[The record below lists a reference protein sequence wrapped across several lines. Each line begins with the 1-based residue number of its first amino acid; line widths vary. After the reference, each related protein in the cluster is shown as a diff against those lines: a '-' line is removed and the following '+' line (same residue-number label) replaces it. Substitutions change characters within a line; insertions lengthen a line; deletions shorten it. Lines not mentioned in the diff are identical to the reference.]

1 MCQVNKARGILI
13 IKLDQRGVIS
23 LTIKLSDVKVYSIH
37 YIVYAAAILRC
48 GGLFIVHFINFI
60 NAVTISL

>member
-48 GGLFIVHFINFI
+48 GLFIVHFINFI